1 MRILNSPAAVCFT
14 KRRDN
19 FREGAYSG
27 NESEDLP
34 VHLSNLKLSR
44 KELGT
49 LNVRDAFKHIRYF
62 LRFTVRKRIS
72 GKKKIY
78 FKVNSAKFIWSA
90 QPK

>member
-1 MRILNSPAAVCFT
+1 MPIT
-14 KRRDN
+14 T
-19 FREGAYSG
+19 GIISG
-27 NESEDLP
+27 KVLIAETSQKTLP